1 MKKLEV
7 TLSLGD
13 ARKGFW
19 RIDDNPNISENVDF
33 VSSDIFESRLFSED
47 EIDEMNSLRYSIE
60 DQLRGLEYD
69 IKEVE
74 C

>member
-33 VSSDIFESRLFSED
+33 VSSDIFESRVF
-47 EIDEMNSLRYSIE
+47 
-60 DQLRGLEYD
+60 
-69 IKEVE
+69 
-74 C
+74 